1 MRSTTAILL
10 LSAIGSMACA
20 NRGMHAPEPDG
31 GPGAGGSVATAG
43 RGGQGGTAA
52 GGLGGTAGAATGTA
66 GTGAAAGAG
75 TTGSGGTGGGSCG
88 GAPGAGAPGGTCGA
102 MFSFETGTQNAMI
115 NTGSRA
121 FMAVKQSS
129 AATFCGSGA
138 LEITAQ
144 FSGTSG
150 ATTKGEILISL
161 PGAPVD
167 LTGKTITVH
176 VAANPGC
183 SQDLNLSVVLN
194 TTAGAIYFVPDFPI
208 LRVTNTW
215 KTGTAV
221 VPAASGSTMALA
233 LSLQSTS
240 QTGYVGTIYIDEI
253 DIK

>member
-1 MRSTTAILL
+1 MRATTAILL

-20 NRGMHAPEPDG
+20 NRGMHAPDRDG
-31 GPGAGGSVATAG
+31 GPGVGGSVATAG
-43 RGGQGGTAA
+43 RGGGGGTAS
-52 GGLGGTAGAATGTA
+52 GGRGGTAGAATGTA
-66 GTGAAAGAG
+66 GTGGAG
-75 TTGSGGTGGGSCG
+75 GGATGSGGTGGGSCN
-88 GAPGAGAPGGTCGA
+88 GAPDASAPGGTCGA
-102 MFSFETGTQNAMI
+102 MFNFESGAQNAMI
-115 NTGSRA
+115 NTGSTA
-121 FMAVKQSS
+121 FMMVKQSS

-150 ATTKGEILISL
+150 PSTKGEILINL
-161 PGAPVD
+161 PGAPLDV
-167 LTGKTITVH
+167 TGKTITVH

-221 VPAASGSTMALA
+221 IPTVNGSTTALA

-240 QTGYVGTIYIDEI
+240 QTNYVGTIYIDEI